1 MRDGTAFLRAI
12 EDMGGA
18 TMVMRRRVLLGMA
31 ALGAAVVSVPASAQA
46 QHYPSKPLK
55 LIVPYPPG
63 AATDNITRAFG
74 LELSK
79 VMGQPVVVENRPGAG
94 SSVGILAAKAQP
106 ADGYT
111 LLVRAEGFY
120 SAKLATPALAYEFS
134 DFEILAPLALSS
146 YAFIV
151 AADRGWKKLDDLK
164 SARREI
170 DMGSLDLGVGVYS
183 MLAARMSRELG
194 IRSRTIPFK
203 GGAEGL
209 TALLGGQID
218 AYFTTIGTTQ
228 TVKDNPKVRILAT
241 TGQPG
246 SNNFLPGV
254 KTFQELG
261 LPKMEFSSSYSLNV
275 RSDTP
280 AAIKQQLARAVQ
292 QALASDAMQSARRQH
307 YLEPYTGSLED
318 YRRDQARV
326 LKEFE
331 AAAAEDGKAGK

>member
-1 MRDGTAFLRAI
+1 MSDEWVCAKPAAMVSMGRRA
-12 EDMGGA
+12 
-18 TMVMRRRVLLGMA
+18 LLGMA
-31 ALGAAVVSVPASAQA
+31 VFCAAASSLPVAAQA

-63 AATDNITRAFG
+63 AATDNIARAFG
-74 LELSK
+74 QELAK
-79 VMGQPVVVENRPGAG
+79 IVGQPVIVENRPGGG
-94 SSVGILAAKAQP
+94 SSVGIVAAKGQP

-120 SAKLATPALAYEFS
+120 SAKIATPTLAYEFS
-134 DFEILAPLALSS
+134 DFEILAPLAQSS

-151 AADRGWKKLDDLK
+151 AADRGWKRLDDLK
-164 SARREI
+164 NAHREI
-170 DMGSLDLGVGVYS
+170 DVGSLDLGVGVYS
-183 MLAARMSRELG
+183 MLAARMARDMG
-194 IRSRTIPFK
+194 IQYRAIPFK

-209 TALLGGQID
+209 TAILAGQID

-228 TVKDNPKVRILAT
+228 AVKDSPKVKVLAT
-241 TGQPG
+241 TGVPG

-261 LPKMEFSSSYSLNV
+261 LPNMAFSSSYSLNV

-280 AAIKQQLARAVQ
+280 APIKEQLSRAVQ
-292 QALASDAMQSARRQH
+292 QALSSEAMKTARRQL
-307 YLEPYTGSLED
+307 YLEPYAGSVED
-318 YRRDQARV
+318 YKRDQTRV

-331 AAAAEDGKAGK
+331 AVAAEDNKAAR

>member
-1 MRDGTAFLRAI
+1 MVSMGRRA
-12 EDMGGA
+12 
-18 TMVMRRRVLLGMA
+18 LLGMA
-31 ALGAAVVSVPASAQA
+31 VLCAAASSLPAAAQA

-63 AATDNITRAFG
+63 AATDNIARAFG
-74 LELSK
+74 QEFAK
-79 VMGQPVVVENRPGAG
+79 IMGQPVIVENRPGGG
-94 SSVGILAAKAQP
+94 SSVGIVAAKGQP

-120 SAKLATPALAYEFS
+120 SAKIATPNLAYEFS
-134 DFEILAPLALSS
+134 DFEILAPLAQSS

-151 AADRGWKKLDDLK
+151 AADRGWKRLDDLK
-164 SARREI
+164 NAHREI
-170 DMGSLDLGVGVYS
+170 DVGSLDLGVGVYS
-183 MLAARMSRELG
+183 MLATRMARDMG
-194 IRSRTIPFK
+194 IQYRAIPFK

-209 TALLGGQID
+209 TAILAGQID

-228 TVKDNPKVRILAT
+228 AVKDSPKVKVLAT
-241 TGQPG
+241 TGVPG
-246 SNNFLPGV
+246 TNNFLPGV

-261 LPKMEFSSSYSLNV
+261 LPNMAFSSSYSLNV

-280 AAIKQQLARAVQ
+280 APIKEQLSRAVQ
-292 QALASDAMQSARRQH
+292 QALASEAMKTARRQL
-307 YLEPYTGSLED
+307 YLEPYAGGVED

-331 AAAAEDGKAGK
+331 AVAAEDNKAAK